1 MLLLFQIKVKIG
13 FKNLYVNF
21 FRLYNKKNQMQTQ
34 SFDFFIIIFIKTAY
48 YTFLCMFIPLFQ

>member
-1 MLLLFQIKVKIG
+1 MLFLFQLKVKIG

-48 YTFLCMFIPLFQ
+48 YTF